1 MQTSMKKGRTLE
13 VFKEK
18 ENVKVKTKYSGF
30 QMRDAIF
37 SLSVGPIW
45 VLFPS
50 ISKLE
55 GNQKNIF
62 YWLTNC
68 K

>member
-37 SLSVGPIW
+37 SLSVGPI
-45 VLFPS
+45 
-50 ISKLE
+50 
-55 GNQKNIF
+55 
-62 YWLTNC
+62 
-68 K
+68 